1 MGNLDIKSLA
11 ITAGILFAAW
21 KFAPNEI
28 VKGGVISVAAVL
40 VAKQIPYVNNSLAA

>member
-21 KFAPNEI
+21 KFSPNAM
-28 VKGGVISVAAVL
+28 VKGGVISVAAVI
-40 VAKQIPYVNNSLAA
+40 VAKQIPYVNSSLA